1 MYRPKHQQKLT
12 LAFIVLASALILTTE
27 PVSAQ
32 KARNNRKSS
41 NSSAAKQQASRP
53 APAPRAQ
60 QSAPASRSQSSPQP
74 SPRASQP
81 STRSTAP
88 SPVIRNNSARAPVI
102 SQPSRNSTR
111 ITSSRPRTSL
121 PTINSNVRRQIT
133 GNNISGNSPRSIQ
146 NRTRQSTT
154 TSSNNRINT
163 RIGSIRIPSSVAQQ
177 PVAGSNNRISS
188 SISSRIGNPIGTQP
202 PSTSTIRNQPT
213 TRSTTRINS
222 RISSIFGTERISP
235 PTVAR
240 QPAAN
245 LNNRISSN
253 KSSSIGNIIGMQS
266 NEISRTRKLSTTNQ
280 INRNRSIIDS
290 VKSPERTPPS
300 SVARQPAGSSRNL
313 KSSIDRA
320 DSSIGSV
327 IGPRRTPPPNAT
339 QQPAASLNNR
349 NILSRNR
356 DIGETISNRLETT
369 SRTRKQISKLNL
381 NRETSRQRDTINN
394 RNSTKIS
401 SEPARQRDAIAG
413 SRITTQIN
421 GTRANRKA
429 SPEQHTTIVNNVIT
443 DRDNHRSGSR
453 MHRFDT
459 VRPSHLIYR
468 DRPYSRRDNYH
479 YEHTYVDRYS
489 RIRRKLIWPRYHY
502 IVRYNW
508 GPWLSYNY
516 CYPYYHR
523 KYVFVSLGGY
533 WPVGYSYLRYYW
545 YGYHPY
551 YWYGYDPIAR
561 EVQTGSYNY
570 YTYNYY
576 YGDNSQGYASTQTT
590 DSDYLDNLALQ
601 QAEPAQTT
609 LADSYFDEAVKAF
622 EDGNYG
628 IAIDKFAK
636 ARELAPDDMVLPFA
650 YCQSLLAAKRYSEAA
665 SVLREAL
672 KKVSPEK
679 EGVFFPRG
687 LYPNEDTLLAQL
699 DELAAKAETYS
710 FDADLQLLLGYQLL
724 GIGEHDK
731 AVTPLINASLD
742 LKNAQA
748 AEVLL
753 KLLEKIKTTEEE
765 SQETD
770 TPEVQ
775 MKEAETSSLIP
786 SQSIEPITGILSQQ
800 VQSDIVNEKHA
811 TKIKE
816 TVLVATLCVLAGS
829 TGIGH
834 YFRT

>member
-1 MYRPKHQQKLT
+1 MYRPKFQQKLT
-12 LAFIVLASALILTTE
+12 LAFIVLASALTLLTD

-32 KARNNRKSS
+32 KGRSDRKSS
-41 NSSAAKQQASRP
+41 SSSASKQQAPQS
-53 APAPRAQ
+53 APAPRAR
-60 QSAPASRSQSSPQP
+60 QSAPASRSQSSAPQSSRP
-74 SPRASQP
+74 SQP
-81 STRSTAP
+81 SARSTGS

-102 SQPSRNSTR
+102 SQPSRNTTR
-111 ITSSRPRTSL
+111 ITYCRSTFSL
-121 PTINSNVRRQIT
+121 PTINSNVRRQTT
-133 GNNISGNSPRSIQ
+133 GSISSGNSASSIQ
-146 NRTRQSTT
+146 SRLQQSNTN
-154 TSSNNRINT
+154 SNNRINT
-163 RIGSIRIPSSVAQQ
+163 RIGNTRIPSITTQQ
-177 PVAGSNNRISS
+177 PVVSSNNRISS

-213 TRSTTRINS
+213 TSSTNRINS
-222 RISSIFGTERISP
+222 RISSIFGTERTSP

-240 QPAAN
+240 QPAAD
-245 LNNRISSN
+245 LNNRISSS

-266 NEISRTRKLSTTNQ
+266 NSTSRTRKLSTTNQ
-280 INRNRSIIDS
+280 TNRNRSIIDS
-290 VKSPERTPPS
+290 VKGPERTPPS
-300 SVARQPAGSSRNL
+300 SVAEQPAGSLRNL

-339 QQPAASLNNR
+339 QQPAAGLNNR
-349 NILSRNR
+349 TISSRSR
-356 DIGETISNRLETT
+356 DIGNTIGSRLETT
-369 SRTRKQISKLNL
+369 SRTRKQISNLNL
-381 NRETSRQRDTINN
+381 NRETSRLHDTIKN
-394 RNSTKIS
+394 RNSTQIS
-401 SEPARQRDAIAG
+401 SEPVRERDAISG
-413 SRITTQIN
+413 SRIMIQPN
-421 GTRANRKA
+421 STRANRKA
-429 SPEQHTTIVNNVIT
+429 QPEQQTTIINNIIT
-443 DRDNHRSGSR
+443 DRDSHRSGDR
-453 MHRFDT
+453 IHRFET
-459 VRPSHLIYR
+459 VRPSRLIYR
-468 DRPYSRRDNYH
+468 DRPYSRNDNYH
-479 YEHTYVDRYS
+479 YEHTYVDSYS
-489 RIRRKLIWPRYHY
+489 RIRRKLIWPRYNY

-508 GPWLSYNY
+508 GPWFSYRY
-516 CYPYYHR
+516 FYPYYHR

-533 WPVGYSYLRYYW
+533 WPYGYDYLRYYW
-545 YGYHPY
+545 YGFHPY

-561 EVQTGSYNY
+561 EVQTGTYNY

-576 YGDNSQGYASTQTT
+576 YGDNGQGYASTQTS
-590 DSDYLDNLALQ
+590 DSEYFDNLARQ
-601 QAEPAQTT
+601 QAEPAQVT

-650 YCQSLLAAKRYSEAA
+650 YCQALLAAERYSEAA
-665 SVLREAL
+665 QILREAL
-672 KKVSPEK
+672 KKVSPEN

-687 LYPNEDTLLAQL
+687 LYSNEDILLAQL
-699 DELAAKAETYS
+699 DELAAKAEAYS

-748 AEVLL
+748 AGVLL
-753 KLLEKIKTTEEE
+753 KLLEKIKTSDEET
-765 SQETD
+765 QETD
-770 TPEVQ
+770 TQEVQ
-775 MKEAETSSLIP
+775 MKEAEMSSLIP
-786 SQSIEPITGILSQQ
+786 SQSIEPITEVLSQQ

>member
-1 MYRPKHQQKLT
+1 MNRPKHQQKLT

-32 KARNNRKSS
+32 KARSERKSS

-60 QSAPASRSQSSPQP
+60 QSAPASRSQNSTPP

-111 ITSSRPRTSL
+111 ITPSRPTSSL
-121 PTINSNVRRQIT
+121 PTINTNVRRQTT
-133 GNNISGNSPRSIQ
+133 GNINSSNSTSSFPGRS
-146 NRTRQSTT
+146 RQSTNINI
-154 TSSNNRINT
+154 NNQINT
-163 RIGSIRIPSSVAQQ
+163 RIGSVRTPSIATQQ

-188 SISSRIGNPIGTQP
+188 NISSRIGNPIGTQP

-213 TRSTTRINS
+213 TSSTTRINS
-222 RISSIFGTERISP
+222 RMSSIFGTERTSP
-235 PTVAR
+235 TTVAR

-245 LNNRISSN
+245 LNNRISSS

-266 NEISRTRKLSTTNQ
+266 NDISRTRKFSTTNQ

-300 SVARQPAGSSRNL
+300 SVAEQPAGSSRNL

-349 NILSRNR
+349 INSNINRN
-356 DIGETISNRLETT
+356 IGSSISKQTT
-369 SRTRKQISKLNL
+369 SRTRKQTSNLNL
-381 NRETSRQRDTINN
+381 NRETSRQQDTINN
-394 RNSTKIS
+394 RNSTQIS
-401 SEPARQRDAIAG
+401 SEISRQRDAISG
-413 SRITTQIN
+413 SRITTQPN
-421 GTRANRKA
+421 GTRANRKVQ
-429 SPEQHTTIVNNVIT
+429 PEQQTTILNNIIT
-443 DRDNHRSGSR
+443 NRDSHRSGDR
-453 MHRFDT
+453 IHRFET

-479 YEHTYVDRYS
+479 YEHTYVDSYS
-489 RIRRKLIWPRYHY
+489 RIQRKLIWPRYHY

-508 GPWLSYNY
+508 GPWLSYSY
-516 CYPYYHR
+516 FYPYYHR

-533 WPVGYSYLRYYW
+533 WPLGYDYLRYYW

-561 EVQTGSYNY
+561 EVQTGTYNY

-576 YGDNSQGYASTQTT
+576 YGDNGQGYASTQMA
-590 DSDYLDNLALQ
+590 DSDYLDNLAQQ
-601 QAEPAQTT
+601 QAEPAQAS

-650 YCQSLLAAKRYSEAA
+650 YCQALLAAKRYSEAA
-665 SVLREAL
+665 QVLRDAL

-687 LYPNEDTLLAQL
+687 LYPNEDILLAQL

-742 LKNAQA
+742 LKNAEA

-753 KLLEKIKTTEEE
+753 KLLEKIKTSEQET
-765 SQETD
+765 QETD

-775 MKEAETSSLIP
+775 MEEAETSSFIP
-786 SQSIEPITGILSQQ
+786 SQSIEPITKVLSQQ
-800 VQSDIVNEKHA
+800 VQSDIINEKHA